1 MLGGFIAGIVLLFFG
16 WLLVFLSGNGRIK
29 QPISNRAKIIWGVAG
44 VSVLVVGY
52 SFLSYRQ
59 HQRNPDD
66 TTLPNISQLA
76 HGFMRTVTPPEE
88 KSANDLRA
96 AFGVEKQTKSFWQKV
111 QSTWLY
117 KDSAA
122 TYGRLIKGLVWGCM
136 ISIVL
141 GTLMGC
147 YEWLGSFLMPPLAF
161 LAKTPG
167 TAMLAVFF
175 VVVGTGE
182 PMFATMIGFGVLPTL
197 TQTIYL
203 AAKEDLH
210 REQIDKAYTL
220 GADNTELI
228 CNVVFPKIL
237 PKIID
242 NVRLQIGPAMVFLI
256 AAEMLVGDVGM
267 GYQIR
272 MQQRLVQ
279 MNVVYN
285 YLFILGVTGL
295 LMDRGMI
302 YLRRWMCPWFE
313 ITR

>member
-1 MLGGFIAGIVLLFFG
+1 MLGGFVAIITLVILG
-16 WLLVFLSGNGRIK
+16 WLLVVFSGEGRIK
-29 QPISNRAKIIWGVAG
+29 QPISKKSKIILGISG
-44 VSVLVVGY
+44 ISILIVGY
-52 SFLSYRQ
+52 GALSYRQ
-59 HQRNPDD
+59 HLKNPDD
-66 TTLPNISQLA
+66 TTLPTLSQLS
-76 HGFMRTVTPPEE
+76 HGFIRTITPPEE
-88 KSANDLRA
+88 KNNDILRE
-96 AFGVEKQTKSFWQKV
+96 AFGSKKSEKSVWSKV
-111 QSTWLY
+111 TSTWLFQ
-117 KDSAA
+117 DVTA
-122 TYGRLIKGLVWGCM
+122 TYGRLIRGLLWGCI

-147 YEWLGSFLMPPLAF
+147 YEWLGSFLIPPLAL

-175 VVVGTGE
+175 VIVGTGE
-182 PMFATMIGFGVLPTL
+182 PMFVTMIGFGILPTL

-210 REQIDKAYTL
+210 TEQIDKAYTL
-220 GADNTELI
+220 GANNMELI
-228 CNVVFPKIL
+228 CNVVFPQIL

-279 MNVVYN
+279 MNIVYD
-285 YLFILGVTGL
+285 YLLILGVTGL
-295 LMDRGMI
+295 LMDQGI
-302 YLRRWMCPWFE
+302 IHLRKFLCPWFD
-313 ITR
+313 IKR